1 MVCMVACVAKRPQL
15 TAARGLC
22 CRLCEQ
28 DVERDWKPRGY
39 SCDLFVDPPGA
50 QAIDQVSPS

>member
-1 MVCMVACVAKRPQL
+1 MVACVAKRPQL